1 MVKGRISVKEEEEP
15 KVICEEIRP
24 IASFVNSHKDSE
36 YNNSINSNITEVNH
50 NNVNKANTD
59 KITKIF
65 IKFPLKDGD
74 NNIQNSKYRAI
85 IAMLRF
91 FRGNTPV
98 YFYHDDE
105 KKAKIAERELWV
117 NVNSTLVSEL
127 EERLGKD
134 NVKLM

>member
-1 MVKGRISVKEEEEP
+1 
-15 KVICEEIRP
+15 
-24 IASFVNSHKDSE
+24 
-36 YNNSINSNITEVNH
+36 
-50 NNVNKANTD
+50 
-59 KITKIF
+59 
-65 IKFPLKDGD
+65 
-74 NNIQNSKYRAI
+74 
-85 IAMLRF
+85 MLRF